1 MTIEVASGRT
11 TSGAR
16 IAFDAPADVRAALD
30 RAGRTEDVRISPDGR
45 RLALACY
52 SESAIGLADV
62 TVERTSSEEVEVAVT
77 GFELLR
83 GPGVREPHGVEFVTN
98 DVVAVANRGGSV
110 AFYSLP
116 GEGSN
121 GELLPWGDAAGAP
134 EEGEGPGSVRVRWE
148 ATGERS
154 IFVCNNWVDTVTRH
168 VLGADGVLGPGEVVA
183 HRRLELPDG
192 VALSDDGRWLAVSS
206 HDSSSVLVFAFPA
219 RGAQDEPACIL
230 RGAKCPHGLRFAF
243 DDQRLLVADAA
254 APYVHVFEPDAGG
267 WADAAYPSSSIRV
280 LDDATF
286 ERRRRNR
293 YEGGPKGI
301 DVLAGDV
308 LVLTCEGTPL
318 AFFDLARATDDAA
331 RDLRLQYELHVLDE
345 RSDLEQ
351 VAADL
356 RRELDAI
363 RQGKAWKLLQP
374 ARATYARLRG
384 LLGR

>member
-1 MTIEVASGRT
+1 MTIEVSSSRT

-16 IAFDAPADVRAALD
+16 IAFDAPADVRASLD

-52 SESAIGLADV
+52 SENAIGLAEV
-62 TVERTSSEEVEVAVT
+62 AVERTSSDVEVAVT

-83 GPGVREPHGVEFVTN
+83 GPGVREPHGVDFVT
-98 DVVAVANRGGSV
+98 DEVVVAANRGGSV

-116 GEGSN
+116 EPGSA
-121 GELLPWGDAAGAP
+121 GELVPWGDPSGAP
-134 EEGEGPGSVRVRWE
+134 DEGKGPGSVLVRWG
-148 ATGERS
+148 ATGEGS
-154 IFVCNNWVDTVTRH
+154 ILVCNNWVDTVTRH
-168 VLGADGVLGPGEVVA
+168 ALGADGVLAAGEVVA
-183 HRRLELPDG
+183 HRRLQLPDG

-206 HDSSSVLVFAFPA
+206 HDSSSVLVFTHPA
-219 RGAQDEPACIL
+219 RGAQDEPVCIL
-230 RGAKCPHGLRFAF
+230 RGVRCPHGLRFAF

-267 WADAAYPSSSIRV
+267 WSDAAYPTSSIRV

-318 AFFDLARATDDAA
+318 AFFDLTRATDDAT

-345 RSDLEQ
+345 RGDREQ
-351 VAADL
+351 AAADL

-363 RQGKAWKLLQP
+363 RQGKAWQLLQP
-374 ARATYARLRG
+374 ARATYGRLRR
-384 LLGR
+384 LLRR